1 MISRKF
7 IGALLFI
14 CLFQVLKANPFTIST
29 SKDTV
34 CTGAN
39 IKFSNSVPNGLI
51 TQFKWITDSTNGVTI
66 LPNDSSKNVTI
77 NFANA
82 GTYTV
87 TLYVTFNHLTIDS
100 AKKTITVI
108 QSATAS
114 FTSNSI
120 SIGVPQNVTFTNTS
134 INAPNGYAWNFSD
147 NGTSFQTNPTHIF
160 TNAATYEITLIA
172 YGAKGCNDTITN
184 PLAIIDTAGL
194 TMPNVFTPNGDG
206 VNDYYAPNAHSLK
219 TMDCTIY
226 DRWGAKII
234 DLDMNLQF
242 WDGYTTSGIAC
253 TAGTYYYVIKATD
266 INGKSYNLKGYIQL
280 IK

>member
-1 MISRKF
+1 
-7 IGALLFI
+7 LFI
-14 CLFQVLKANPFTIST
+14 CLFQALQAANFTITT

-34 CTGAN
+34 CTGVDT
-39 IKFSNSVPNGLI
+39 KFSNNVPNGLI
-51 TQFKWITDSTNGVTI
+51 TQFKWVTDSTTGVTI
-66 LPNDSSKNVTI
+66 IPNDSSKNVTI

-100 AKKTITVI
+100 AKKIITVI
-108 QSATAS
+108 QTATAS

-120 SIGVPQNVTFTNTS
+120 SSGVPQSVAFTNTS

-147 NGTSFQTNPTHIF
+147 NGTSVQTNPTHTF
-160 TNAATYEITLIA
+160 TNSAVYTITLIA
-172 YGAKGCNDTITN
+172 YGNHGCNDTVSN
-184 PLAIIDTAGL
+184 PLMISDTTGL

-206 VNDYYAPNAHSLK
+206 VNDVYAPNAHGLK
-219 TMDCTIY
+219 TIDCTIY
-226 DRWGAKII
+226 DRWGAKVI

-253 TAGTYYYVIKATD
+253 TAGTYFYVIKATD
-266 INGKSYNLKGYIQL
+266 VNSKSYNLKGYIQL

>member
-1 MISRKF
+1 MISRNFF
-7 IGALLFI
+7 ITLLFI
-14 CLFQVLKANPFTIST
+14 CLLQVLNANNVAIIT

-34 CTGAN
+34 CTGVD
-39 IKFSNSVPNGLI
+39 IKFGNNVPNGLI
-51 TQFKWITDSTNGVTI
+51 TQFKWVTDSTTGVTI

-77 NFANA
+77 NFANI

-100 AKKTITVI
+100 AKKIITVL

-114 FTSNSI
+114 FTSSSI
-120 SIGVPQNVTFTNTS
+120 SVGVPQNVTFTNTS

-147 NGTSFQTNPTHIF
+147 NGASVQTNPTHTF
-160 TNAATYEITLIA
+160 TNSAVYPVTLIA
-172 YGAKGCNDTITN
+172 YGNHGCNNTVVNSIIIT
-184 PLAIIDTAGL
+184 DTAGL

-206 VNDYYAPNAHSLK
+206 INDYYAPNAHSLK

-234 DLDMNLQF
+234 DLDMDLQF
-242 WDGYTTSGIAC
+242 WDGYTTSGMAC
-253 TAGTYYYVIKATD
+253 TAGTYFYVIKATD